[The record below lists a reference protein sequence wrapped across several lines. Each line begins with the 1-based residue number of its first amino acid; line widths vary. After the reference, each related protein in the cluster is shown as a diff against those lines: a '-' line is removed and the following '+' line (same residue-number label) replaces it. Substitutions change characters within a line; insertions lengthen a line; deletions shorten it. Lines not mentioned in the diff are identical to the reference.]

1 MILTQENYH
10 SPEARAL
17 WLSSSAIKTAKR
29 CEEQWYAEHTG
40 VMVVDEDKEAF
51 KLGHYFE
58 TMLTGT
64 SDEIALFQSK
74 NPDMFSSTGKTKGQL
89 KATYKSVDECVEAVR
104 RQPYLMEIINRCET
118 QKILTGEIDGF
129 PVRVMMDL
137 LDVDGSIYDLK
148 AMKDFKSIYS
158 EEDGTYVEWWQAW
171 DYAMQMWVYR
181 EICAQNGITVPR
193 VGLIAVSKSNADIK
207 AISFSED
214 TMNAAGADVHY
225 TIGRM
230 KDILNGRSFPI
241 DCGHCSWCVKK
252 RRITEFE
259 EV

>member
-10 SPEARAL
+10 SAEARSL
-17 WLSSSAIKTAKR
+17 WLSASAIKTAKK
-29 CEEQWYAEHTG
+29 CESQWYAEHTG
-40 VMVVDEDKEAF
+40 ALVVDEDKEAF

-74 NPDMFSSTGKTKGQL
+74 NPDMFSSTGKTKWQL

-104 RQPYLMEIINRCET
+104 RQPYLMDIINRSRK
-118 QKILTGEIDGF
+118 QKILTGTIDGV

-148 AMKDFKSIYS
+148 AMKDFKPVYS
-158 EEDGTYVEWWQAW
+158 EEYGGYVEWWQAW
-171 DYAMQMWVYR
+171 EYAMQMWVYR
-181 EICAQNGITVPR
+181 EICFQNGILVPR
-193 VGLIAVSKSNADIK
+193 TGLIAVSKTNADIK
-207 AISFSED
+207 AISFCDD
-214 TMNAAGADVHY
+214 TMSAAGADVRY

-230 KDILNGRSFPI
+230 ADILNGMEEPI
-241 DCGHCSWCVKK
+241 ECDICDWCIKN
-252 RRITEFE
+252 RTITEFE
-259 EV
+259 VA